1 MAVIVAALWSGPFSR
16 VRSAFAGFFQQKF
29 EPQAST
35 EPMGGCKS
43 LSSWIEPQHDAGWVI
58 LPLTRWVVR

>member
-1 MAVIVAALWSGPFSR
+1 MAVIVAALWTGPFSR

-43 LSSWIEPQHDAGWVI
+43 PQQMSGLHLNMMLDGSYYH
-58 LPLTRWVVR
+58 

>member
-1 MAVIVAALWSGPFSR
+1 MAVIVAALWTVPFHACGPR
-16 VRSAFAGFFQQKF
+16 LPAFFQQKF

-43 LSSWIEPQHDAGWVI
+43 PQQMSGLHLNMMLAGSYCH
-58 LPLTRWVVR
+58 